1 MSGKRGSVEGVFSR
15 VSGAREGCMAW
26 LLGVVGCAGAAA
38 APDEVVLSPSAAA
51 SSAASATTAPE
62 AHISFERA
70 LEVDLCAERKPC
82 KIVKTTPA
90 TSDPAVL
97 VVLVK
102 LGVER
107 YFNDEAAVD
116 ETFTSESGT
125 DRFAAS
131 YGGCARFEYWRVTRA
146 GASVAERRLL
156 AAVCNDGHGAAQVGE
171 EAVFFDGERFQ
182 RDKSGGS
189 AWRWAYTKSYSI
201 APLAPL
207 VDESVGFWTLQEN
220 QGKTDWDYRS
230 FSGSYEWTAPR
241 CDASGAA
248 GPGVDTFSGP
258 LVPDVVVDPAFA
270 DGGWR
275 TSRLGACSLS
285 LDDGASATLRAVASR
300 GKVFVEVVDDVVTSV
315 TAPVGDELTLSFSPS
330 APSYYDHC
338 APADRVEALAVRAAD
353 GKSKGSA
360 SASVEVVPATA
371 PGEPLRAVFTVPKD
385 TEAITLTY
393 RDSDDG
399 KRHAGR
405 IESSAL
411 SSKDA
416 ATLGR
421 TFQVSLGHARCDL
434 VDGRLAPRVEVTAPT
449 GIDLTEAN

>member
-1 MSGKRGSVEGVFSR
+1 M
-15 VSGAREGCMAW
+15 
-26 LLGVVGCAGAAA
+26 
-38 APDEVVLSPSAAA
+38 
-51 SSAASATTAPE
+51 
-62 AHISFERA
+62 
-70 LEVDLCAERKPC
+70 
-82 KIVKTTPA
+82 KTTPA

-270 DGGWR
+270 EGGWR

-315 TAPVGDELTLSFSPS
+315 TAPVGDELTLVLTLCALVLRPLRPS
-330 APSYYDHC
+330 RPRGGARG
-338 APADRVEALAVRAAD
+338 ARRRRQVEGERQRERGGRTGDRARRAAARRVHGPEGHRGD
-353 GKSKGSA
+353 HPHLPRQRRRQATRGSHREQRA
-360 SASVEVVPATA
+360 LLEGRRDAGTHL
-371 PGEPLRAVFTVPKD
+371 PGL
-385 TEAITLTY
+385 
-393 RDSDDG
+393 
-399 KRHAGR
+399 AGAR
-405 IESSAL
+405 
-411 SSKDA
+411 
-416 ATLGR
+416 
-421 TFQVSLGHARCDL
+421 QV
-434 VDGRLAPRVEVTAPT
+434 
-449 GIDLTEAN
+449 